1 MEVHY
6 KCDCQ
11 EAISQAL
18 PDEQYDVIAT
28 LKYGKWMSLFEMA
41 PILDLDWLGTC
52 TGLVLM
58 WNTIVMI
65 TPFILWYGKGKG
77 FERVCVG
84 PPPPHTLCLF

>member
-18 PDEQYDVIAT
+18 PDEHYDVIAT

-58 WNTIVMI
+58 WNKIVMI
-65 TPFILWYGKGKG
+65 T
-77 FERVCVG
+77 
-84 PPPPHTLCLF
+84 LCLIFSGYYIVLKV